1 LKVYLEETNKK
12 PKIYVTPIISGFFEE
27 TIKVE
32 IDDRDDE
39 NIEGDMES
47 MKKVEIKKEVKS

>member
-1 LKVYLEETNKK
+1 MKVYLEETNKK